1 MALIGGQ
8 INPALYPQPDYRNV
22 IEADRMR
29 AQSFIDVGASI
40 GNVIKDFSEA
50 KKESK
55 KVDADNKASVKAIEA
70 AITLGGSYGITGA
83 ENTLRPFLEAYND
96 PNLSPIEKA
105 ALLDEGKKMIPNVFG
120 RFDASQADAIQ
131 RAQLN
136 ARNAPQPVPLDF
148 KPVDIAMVVNGVKGT
163 KRVLEDA
170 NTGRIRT
177 SDGKEYR
184 NIEDAKA
191 GINPINQGYND
202 TQIGIDNALSMPSSS
217 GEYDPTAA
225 SVLLGGDYPDGVVS
239 IGSPAPLGAATTT
252 EVPQV
257 DGPPIT
263 NVPKTPLNK
272 ESISKFP
279 NDFIPDDVKESYRPF
294 TPEEITRYGSDGQ
307 VSSTGRVYPIRPPS
321 GTEFTTNPDGSVT
334 YRTGSGF
341 GDKDK
346 KAVDSKIDK
355 AMSLTQDLNL
365 LEDRTKSM
373 ASGVV
378 GAVGRM
384 AAEQIPGT
392 FQAENKE
399 VIDRVIAT
407 LTLENLQAMRN
418 NSPTGASL
426 GNISDKDTGL
436 MRDSATSLKNAQ
448 SPESFKKELVRLKN
462 LQHDVIYGSKR
473 VLEQKLNKGEITKAQ
488 FDEAMANAPSEY
500 LDERGAIRTKK
511 IKGSINTLSS
521 ESQDIYKEFGIE

>member
-1 MALIGGQ
+1 MLGSG
-8 INPALYPQPDYRNV
+8 INPESFKQDYSGF
-22 IEADRMR
+22 AR
-29 AQSFIDVGASI
+29 AAATQAQGMSDLGASI
-40 GNVIKDFSEA
+40 GGVIKDFGEA
-50 KKESK
+50 KKEQK
-55 KVDADNKASVKAIEA
+55 KVDAYNKASVKAIEA

-83 ENTLRPFLEAYND
+83 EDTLRPFLEAYND

-105 ALLDEGKKMIPNVFG
+105 ALLDEGKGMIPNVFG

-131 RAQLN
+131 RAQIN
-136 ARNAPQPVPLDF
+136 ARNAPPMPESFKQEDKLLSVAGGNILVKQGNDGQTYDSSGQYPIYDLAAFISGAPPEVYSDPNRANIDPVTGIDPQSISNAAENQYFQGKGPL
-148 KPVDIAMVVNGVKGT
+148 
-163 KRVLEDA
+163 LENQIDSA
-170 NTGRIRT
+170 LYADEGILPAIGQIPDPSIPSPPNT
-177 SDGKEYR
+177 
-184 NIEDAKA
+184 
-191 GINPINQGYND
+191 NQGGF
-202 TQIGIDNALSMPSSS
+202 IAPS
-217 GEYDPTAA
+217 
-225 SVLLGGDYPDGVVS
+225 
-239 IGSPAPLGAATTT
+239 
-252 EVPQV
+252 VPQA
-257 DGPPIT
+257 GTSRLIAEP
-263 NVPKTPLNK
+263 
-272 ESISKFP
+272 SKAEA
-279 NDFIPDDVKESYRPF
+279 KESYRPF

-488 FDEAMANAPSEY
+488 FDEAMANAPTEY

-511 IKGSINTLSS
+511 VKGNIDTLSS